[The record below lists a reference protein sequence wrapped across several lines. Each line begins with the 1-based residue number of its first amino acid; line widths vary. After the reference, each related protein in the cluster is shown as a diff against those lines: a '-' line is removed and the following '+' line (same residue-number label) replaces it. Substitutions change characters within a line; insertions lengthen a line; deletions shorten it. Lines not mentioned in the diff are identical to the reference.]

1 MRVSLAERRTR
12 PAWLAPILALVGLV
26 ILARVF
32 VGAAY
37 ADRVYPGVR
46 VAGVD
51 VGGQTL
57 DQATATLQSRFT
69 ATDKPVTIQA
79 ADVTLNLSPS
89 ELGAHPQAQILAAAA
104 FQAGRSGNPRDTLIG
119 PVVAAAESPSIA
131 AAALVDDA
139 ALSRAVDRI
148 GSQVDRAPKDAR
160 LEFQPSVAIQ
170 PAVTGRVL
178 DRARA
183 RDEIRAYLEA
193 HVYHPASKPLALD
206 VASTQPKV
214 TDAELAPL
222 RDQAQHLLSGPVAFT
237 YGQQSWPID
246 PTVLQAGLA
255 VAGSPLRLTVRDGAF
270 DPALATVQKS
280 VDRAPRD
287 AKVVIA
293 QGKARI
299 EQDVPGQQLDRAATL
314 KVLNEKIGA
323 GATTIPIAVA
333 PIDPTVKAADLTAVA
348 ADAQSLMDKGLTL
361 TAQDQPFP
369 VTGAQM
375 GDLLTIQRDG
385 AQKWQVSLDPAKVNG
400 LIAQINEKFQHPTP
414 DARFGWKN
422 GKVIPLKSVVPGRV
436 IDAKKATQVI
446 LEKWRAGKVDLP
458 VTEAPIKVDDAL
470 LARLNADLKGV
481 IAERSIS
488 YVGSIPERAHN
499 INLALSKINGTVV
512 MPGET
517 FSFNRDVGPMT
528 LGAGFTWGFAY
539 STGSNGQSQV
549 IPSVAGGIC
558 QVATSVFQP
567 VFWAGYEID
576 ERHPH
581 MFPMKSY
588 ADKGYMGLDA
598 TVAPEDGV
606 DMVWKNDSDHAVL
619 IRAWGDGEETNVQL
633 ITTKPNWTVRVD
645 PEVISN
651 VVPPPAQAVRST
663 SPMFARG
670 REIVLEVAQDGLTSH
685 VTRHVIYPD
694 GHERTLKLASD
705 YQPSPLS
712 ILVGTG

>member
-1 MRVSLAERRTR
+1 MRVSVAERRTH

-26 ILARVF
+26 ILARVV
-32 VGAAY
+32 VGATY

-57 DQATATLQSRFT
+57 EQATATLQSRFT
-69 ATDKPVTIQA
+69 AMDKPVMIQA

-89 ELGAHPQAQILAAAA
+89 ELGAHPQAQALAAAA
-104 FQAGRSGNPRDTLIG
+104 FQAGRSQDPRDTLIG
-119 PVVAAAESPSIA
+119 PVAASAESPSIA
-131 AAALVDDA
+131 ASALVDDA

-148 GSQVDRAPKDAR
+148 ASQVDRAPKDAR
-160 LEFQPSVAIQ
+160 LVFQPRVAIQ
-170 PAVTGRVL
+170 SAVTGRVL

-183 RDEIRAYLEA
+183 KDEIRAYLEA
-193 HVYHPASKPLALD
+193 HVYQPATTPLALD
-206 VASTQPKV
+206 VATTQPKV
-214 TDAELAPL
+214 TDAQLAPL
-222 RDQAQHLLSGPVAFT
+222 RDQAERLLSGPVAFT

-246 PTVLQAGLA
+246 PAALQAGLA
-255 VAGSPLRLTVRDGAF
+255 VAESPLRLTVVDGAF
-270 DPALATVQKS
+270 DPALAPVEKA

-287 AKVVIA
+287 AKVVIS
-293 QGKARI
+293 QGKVRI
-299 EQDVPGQQLDRAATL
+299 EQDVPGQHLDRSATL
-314 KVLNEKIGA
+314 KALNEKVAA
-323 GATTIPIAVA
+323 GATTIPIAVS
-333 PIDPTVKAADLTAVA
+333 PIDPAVKSADLTAVA
-348 ADAQSLMDKGLTL
+348 ADAQAVMDKGLTL

-385 AQKWQVSLDPAKVNG
+385 TQKWQVSLDPARVNE
-400 LIAQINEKFQHPTP
+400 LIARINEKFQHPTP
-414 DARFGWKN
+414 DARFGWQN
-422 GKVIPLKSVVPGRV
+422 GRVIPLKSVVPGRV

-458 VTEAPIKVDDAL
+458 VTEAPIKVNDAL

-481 IAERSIS
+481 VAERSIS

-499 INLALSKINGTVV
+499 IELALSKINGTVV

-528 LGAGFTWGFAY
+528 LVAGFTWGFAY

-576 ERHPH
+576 ERHWH

-619 IRAWGDGEETNVQL
+619 IKSWGDGAATNVQL

-651 VVPPPAQAVRST
+651 VVPAPTKVERTT
-663 SPMFARG
+663 SPVFARG